1 MQQTTA
7 ITRQNLKI
15 YASQR
20 LTDTPDGGGMMTN
33 VALTGADNELFE
45 PVSDVD
51 RTMGAVDARLVYPA
65 VLRSDDEKLLGANVI
80 VSQPPEADN
89 TSILL
94 VPADYFGQERASIM
108 QRIEAYRVPTVP
120 NRMTLL
126 GTQLKGSRMVTVYQM
141 VNAVLPVVGQVLAL
155 RVMVNEQPVYDF
167 IRIERFTHSIE
178 TYEDSNGEFQRRQI
192 KIITQQA
199 LERDFIGV
207 ERVSRQEVIPPARVL
222 ETQIADSAK
231 YYGIKP
237 LAAPLL
243 AKSASLTV
251 PSIYEQL
258 VPVSMV
264 ETAMVDDWAQ
274 GREMWIETAPR
285 REVYS
290 GHRAMNSGSS
300 LFLETP
306 VLPNSVQLDGFTDTG
321 NGNLKANNSDKLL
334 TIDYAN
340 GVISGFSGQV
350 VNSVSAIPAVKVRNY
365 AYSAAVPIDDTNMGT
380 VFAPEPLR
388 PAPARGSVQVSYMS
402 GREWY
407 TLTDWGDYIL
417 RDTAGTARGAV
428 SKNGSVSINLPVQPD
443 SGSKIIVSWCPH
455 SFYQT
460 IDEKEA
466 GSVIAPQTVSPDF
479 TLPENPLPNLKPRSI
494 KLTWSGG
501 SATDDGQGNLVG
513 DCTGTVNYAAGVIYP
528 RNLAAAT
535 VQITA
540 KQYIATAQSQ
550 SIQPVL
556 GATEVVILADTLQ
569 AGSLKLAL
577 HVQRATTTGYRT
589 YGLPNY
595 MLYTKAG

>member
-1 MQQTTA
+1 MQKTTA
-7 ITRQNLKI
+7 LTRQNLKI

-65 VLRSDDEKLLGANVI
+65 VLRDDAEKLLGANVI

-89 TSILL
+89 TSVLL

-126 GTQLKGSRMVTVYQM
+126 GTQLKGSRQVTVYQM
-141 VNAVLPVVGQVLAL
+141 PNAALPVVGQVLAL
-155 RVMVNEQPVYDF
+155 RVMVNQQPVYDF

-178 TYEDSNGEFQRRQI
+178 TYEDGNGEFQRRQI
-192 KIITQQA
+192 KIVTQQA
-199 LERDFIGV
+199 LERDFEGV
-207 ERVSRQEVIPPARVL
+207 ERVSRSEVIPPARVL
-222 ETQIADSAK
+222 DTQIADSAK

-237 LAAPLL
+237 LAAPLS
-243 AKSASLTV
+243 ANSASLIV

-258 VPVSMV
+258 VPVSTV

-290 GHRAMNSGSS
+290 GYRVMNTGSS

-306 VLPNSVQLDGFTDTG
+306 VLPLSVQMEGFTDTG
-321 NGNLKANNSDKLL
+321 TGSLKANNSDVLL
-334 TIDYAN
+334 NIDYAN
-340 GVISGFSGQV
+340 GVISGWNGQV
-350 VNSVSAIPAVKVRNY
+350 VRSVSAIPAVKIYNY
-365 AYSAAVPIDDTNMGT
+365 AYSTAIPIDDTNIGT
-380 VFAPEPLR
+380 VFTPEPLR
-388 PAPARGSVQVSYMS
+388 PAPARGSVQVSYMAA
-402 GREWY
+402 REWY

-417 RDTAGTARGAV
+417 RDSTGTARGAV

-455 SFYQT
+455 AFYQT
-460 IDEKEA
+460 IDEQDA
-466 GSVIAPQTVSPDF
+466 GNVIAPQTVSPDF
-479 TLPENPLPNLKPRSI
+479 TLPETPIPNLKPNTV
-494 KLTWSGG
+494 KLTWDGG
-501 SATDDGQGNLVG
+501 SARDDGQGVLVG

-528 RNLAAAT
+528 RNLAAHT

-540 KQYIATAQSQ
+540 KQYITTAQSQ
-550 SIQPVL
+550 SVQPVL

-569 AGSLKLAL
+569 VGSLKLAL
-577 HVQRATTTGYRT
+577 HVQRATTTGYRA
-589 YGLPNY
+589 YGIPDY
-595 MLYTKAG
+595 MLYTGR